1 MSTLVTG
8 VAGFIG
14 MHTAKSLLS
23 KGHHVVGIDNL
34 NHYYDPRL
42 KKARLTQLESF
53 GEFSFLKT
61 DFATQSFVE
70 EITETHPQ
78 IDQVI
83 HLGAQAGVRNS
94 IDKPHDYMKSNLA
107 GQLNIL
113 EYCRNLIEKNNNFKK
128 LIYASSSSVYGAN
141 AKIPFS
147 TNDRSDHPVSFYGAT
162 KKACEVMTHSYASL
176 YKIPSIGLR
185 FFTVYGPWGRPDMA
199 PMLFAR
205 AILAGEPIKV
215 FNHGKMQRDFTY
227 IDDIVEGVLRCCD
240 KSATANPEFDPLQPD
255 PATAAAPHRVFNI
268 GNSQPTELLRFIEV
282 MENCLGFKALKDMQ
296 PMQPGDVV
304 STAADTQA
312 LQDWIG
318 FAPSTPLEVGVSRFT
333 DWYLRYTGSF

>member
-42 KKARLTQLESF
+42 KEARLTQLQRF
-53 GEFSFLKT
+53 DEFRFLKT
-61 DFATQSFVE
+61 DFATQSFVQE
-70 EITETHPQ
+70 FTEMYPQ

-94 IDKPHDYMKSNLA
+94 IDKPQDYMKSNLA

-113 EYCRNLIEKNNNFKK
+113 EYCRNLNEKNSNFKK

-147 TNDRSDHPVSFYGAT
+147 TYDTSDHPVSFYGAT

-185 FFTVYGPWGRPDMA
+185 FFTVYGPWGRPDMS
-199 PMLFAR
+199 PYLFTKS
-205 AILAGEPIKV
+205 ILDGEEINV
-215 FNHGKMQRDFTY
+215 FNNGNMRRDFTF
-227 IDDIVEGVLRCCD
+227 IDDIVEGVIAALD
-240 KSATANPEFDPLQPD
+240 KDLNDSANI
-255 PATAAAPHRVFNI
+255 APHKIFNL
-268 GNSQPTELLRFIEV
+268 GNNKPINL
-282 MENCLGFKALKDMQ
+282 M
-296 PMQPGDVV
+296 
-304 STAADTQA
+304 
-312 LQDWIG
+312 
-318 FAPSTPLEVGVSRFT
+318 
-333 DWYLRYTGSF
+333 

>member
-53 GEFSFLKT
+53 DEFSFFKT

-70 EITETHPQ
+70 EFTETHPQ

-94 IDKPHDYMKSNLA
+94 IDKPQDYMKSNLA

-185 FFTVYGPWGRPDMA
+185 FFTVYGPWGRPDMS
-199 PMLFAR
+199 PYLFTKS
-205 AILAGEPIKV
+205 ILDGEEINV
-215 FNHGKMQRDFTY
+215 FNNGNMRRDFTY
-227 IDDIVEGVLRCCD
+227 IDDIVDGVIAALD
-240 KSATANPEFDPLQPD
+240 KNLSDCANI
-255 PATAAAPHRVFNI
+255 APHKIFNL
-268 GNSQPTELLRFIEV
+268 GNNKPIKLMDYIRLIEKACSKKANLKLL
-282 MENCLGFKALKDMQ
+282 
-296 PMQPGDVV
+296 PMQPGDVLE
-304 STAADTQA
+304 TFADIEHSKEE
-312 LQDWIG
+312 LG
-318 FAPSTPLEVGVSRFT
+318 FSPKTNLDEGIPRFVE
-333 DWYLRYTGSF
+333 WFREYHK

>member
-42 KKARLTQLESF
+42 KEARLTQLQRF
-53 GEFSFLKT
+53 DEFRFLKT
-61 DFATQSFVE
+61 DFATQSFVQE
-70 EITETHPQ
+70 FTEMYPQ

-94 IDKPHDYMKSNLA
+94 IDKPQDYMKSNLA

-113 EYCRNLIEKNNNFKK
+113 EYCRNLITKNKCFKK
-128 LIYASSSSVYGAN
+128 LVYASSSSVYGAN
-141 AKIPFS
+141 AKTPFS
-147 TNDRSDHPVSFYGAT
+147 TDDTTDHPVSFYGAT

-185 FFTVYGPWGRPDMA
+185 FFTVYGPWGRPDMS
-199 PMLFAR
+199 PYLFTKS
-205 AILAGEPIKV
+205 ILDGEELNV
-215 FNHGKMQRDFTY
+215 FNNGNMRRDFTY
-227 IDDIVEGVLRCCD
+227 IDDIVDGVIAALDRNLNDC
-240 KSATANPEFDPLQPD
+240 ANI
-255 PATAAAPHRVFNI
+255 APHKIFNL
-268 GNSQPTELLRFIEV
+268 GNNKPIKLMDYIRIIEKACSKKANLKLLPMQAGDVLETYADIENSTEE
-282 MENCLGFKALKDMQ
+282 LGFSPKINLDEGI
-296 PMQPGDVV
+296 P
-304 STAADTQA
+304 
-312 LQDWIG
+312 
-318 FAPSTPLEVGVSRFT
+318 RFVE
-333 DWYLRYTGSF
+333 WFREYHK

>member
-23 KGHHVVGIDNL
+23 KGHRVVGIDNL

-53 GEFSFLKT
+53 DEFSFLKT

-70 EITETHPQ
+70 EFTETHPQ

-94 IDKPHDYMKSNLA
+94 IDKPQDYMKSNLA

-162 KKACEVMTHSYASL
+162 K
-176 YKIPSIGLR
+176 
-185 FFTVYGPWGRPDMA
+185 RPA
-199 PMLFAR
+199 
-205 AILAGEPIKV
+205 K
-215 FNHGKMQRDFTY
+215 
-227 IDDIVEGVLRCCD
+227 
-240 KSATANPEFDPLQPD
+240 
-255 PATAAAPHRVFNI
+255 
-268 GNSQPTELLRFIEV
+268 
-282 MENCLGFKALKDMQ
+282 
-296 PMQPGDVV
+296 
-304 STAADTQA
+304 
-312 LQDWIG
+312 
-318 FAPSTPLEVGVSRFT
+318 
-333 DWYLRYTGSF
+333 

>member
-42 KKARLTQLESF
+42 KEARLTQLERF
-53 GEFSFLKT
+53 GEFRFLKT
-61 DFATQSFVE
+61 DFATQSFVQE
-70 EITETHPQ
+70 FTEMYPQ

-94 IDKPHDYMKSNLA
+94 IDKPQDYMKSNLA

-113 EYCRNLIEKNNNFKK
+113 EYCRNLNEKNSNFKK

-147 TNDRSDHPVSFYGAT
+147 TYDTSDHPVSFYGAT
-162 KKACEVMTHSYASL
+162 KKACEVMTPSYASL

-185 FFTVYGPWGRPDMA
+185 FFTVYGPWGRPDMS
-199 PMLFAR
+199 PYLFTKS
-205 AILAGEPIKV
+205 ILDGEEINV
-215 FNHGKMQRDFTY
+215 FNNGNMRRDFTF
-227 IDDIVEGVLRCCD
+227 IDDIVEGVIAALD
-240 KSATANPEFDPLQPD
+240 KDLNDSANI
-255 PATAAAPHRVFNI
+255 APHKIFNL
-268 GNSQPTELLRFIEV
+268 GNNKPINLMDYIRIIEKACSKKANLKLL
-282 MENCLGFKALKDMQ
+282 
-296 PMQPGDVV
+296 PMQPGDVLE
-304 STAADTQA
+304 TYADIENSMEE
-312 LQDWIG
+312 LG
-318 FAPSTPLEVGVSRFT
+318 FSPKINLDEGIPRFVE
-333 DWYLRYTGSF
+333 WFREYHK

>member
-53 GEFSFLKT
+53 DEFSFLKT

-94 IDKPHDYMKSNLA
+94 IDKPQDYMKSNLA

-162 KKACEVMTHSYASL
+162 KKACEVMTHSYA
-176 YKIPSIGLR
+176 
-185 FFTVYGPWGRPDMA
+185 TVSYTH
-199 PMLFAR
+199 LT
-205 AILAGEPIKV
+205 L
-215 FNHGKMQRDFTY
+215 
-227 IDDIVEGVLRCCD
+227 
-240 KSATANPEFDPLQPD
+240 
-255 PATAAAPHRVFNI
+255 
-268 GNSQPTELLRFIEV
+268 PT
-282 MENCLGFKALKDMQ
+282 KA
-296 PMQPGDVV
+296 
-304 STAADTQA
+304 
-312 LQDWIG
+312 
-318 FAPSTPLEVGVSRFT
+318 
-333 DWYLRYTGSF
+333 

>member
-42 KKARLTQLESF
+42 KEARLTQLERF
-53 GEFSFLKT
+53 GEFRFLKT
-61 DFATQSFVE
+61 DFATQSFVQE
-70 EITETHPQ
+70 FTEMYPR
-78 IDQVI
+78 IDQVV

-94 IDKPHDYMKSNLA
+94 IDRPQDYMKSNLA

-113 EYCRNLIEKNNNFKK
+113 EYCRNLNEKNSNFKK

-147 TNDRSDHPVSFYGAT
+147 TYDTSDHPVSFYGAT

-185 FFTVYGPWGRPDMA
+185 FFTVYGPWGRPDMS
-199 PMLFAR
+199 PYLFTKS
-205 AILAGEPIKV
+205 ILDGEEINV
-215 FNHGKMQRDFTY
+215 FNNGNMRRDFTF
-227 IDDIVEGVLRCCD
+227 IDDIVEGVIAALD
-240 KSATANPEFDPLQPD
+240 KDLNDSANI
-255 PATAAAPHRVFNI
+255 APHKIFNL
-268 GNSQPTELLRFIEV
+268 GNNKPIKLMDYIRIIEKACSKKANLKLL
-282 MENCLGFKALKDMQ
+282 
-296 PMQPGDVV
+296 PMQPGDVLE
-304 STAADTQA
+304 TYADIENSMEE
-312 LQDWIG
+312 LG
-318 FAPSTPLEVGVSRFT
+318 FSPKINLDEGIPRFVE
-333 DWYLRYTGSF
+333 WFREYHK

>member
-42 KKARLTQLESF
+42 KEARLTQLERF
-53 GEFSFLKT
+53 GEFRFLKT
-61 DFATQSFVE
+61 DFATQSFVQE
-70 EITETHPQ
+70 FTEMYPQ
-78 IDQVI
+78 INQVI

-94 IDKPHDYMKSNLA
+94 IDRPQDYMKSNLA

-113 EYCRNLIEKNNNFKK
+113 ECCRNLIEKNSDFKK

-147 TNDRSDHPVSFYGAT
+147 TNDTSDHPVSFYGAT

-185 FFTVYGPWGRPDMA
+185 FFTVYGPWGRPDMS
-199 PMLFAR
+199 PYLFTKS
-205 AILAGEPIKV
+205 ILDGEEINV
-215 FNHGKMQRDFTY
+215 FNNGNMRRDFTY
-227 IDDIVEGVLRCCD
+227 IDDIVKSIIKLIYKPASSEGNSSLN
-240 KSATANPEFDPLQPD
+240 KDPS
-255 PATAAAPHRVFNI
+255 TSWAPYRIFNI
-268 GNSQPTELLRFIEV
+268 GNSKPTSLMQYIEAIENELSI
-282 MENCLGFKALKDMQ
+282 KAICNFMDL
-296 PMQPGDVV
+296 QPGDVQN
-304 STAADTQA
+304 TFADTS
-312 LQDWIG
+312 LLKDWIDYRPTTKVEDG
-318 FAPSTPLEVGVSRFT
+318 IKSFVK
-333 DWYLRYTGSF
+333 WYRNYYKV

>member
-42 KKARLTQLESF
+42 KEARLTQLERF
-53 GEFSFLKT
+53 GEFRFLKT
-61 DFATQSFVE
+61 DFATQSFVQE
-70 EITETHPQ
+70 FTEMYPQ

-94 IDKPHDYMKSNLA
+94 IDKPQDYMKSNLA

-113 EYCRNLIEKNNNFKK
+113 EYCRNLNEKNSNFKK

-147 TNDRSDHPVSFYGAT
+147 TYDTSDHPVSFYGAT

-185 FFTVYGPWGRPDMA
+185 FFTVYGPWGRPDMS
-199 PMLFAR
+199 PYLFTKS
-205 AILAGEPIKV
+205 ILDGEEINV
-215 FNHGKMQRDFTY
+215 FNNGNMRRDFTF
-227 IDDIVEGVLRCCD
+227 IDDIVEGVIAALD
-240 KSATANPEFDPLQPD
+240 KDLNDSANI
-255 PATAAAPHRVFNI
+255 APHKIFNL
-268 GNSQPTELLRFIEV
+268 GNNKPINLMDYIRIIEKACSKKANLKLL
-282 MENCLGFKALKDMQ
+282 
-296 PMQPGDVV
+296 PMQPGDVLE
-304 STAADTQA
+304 TYADIENSMEE
-312 LQDWIG
+312 LG
-318 FAPSTPLEVGVSRFT
+318 FSPKINLDEGIPRFVE
-333 DWYLRYTGSF
+333 WFREYHK